1 LEKTLNSLS
10 NISNL
15 SIALPEIFLSLWLL
29 IFIPLGVYSGGNKL
43 SRQSYFSIFSIIG
56 LLGTLLILL
65 MGDNRASLGFYDLVV
80 TDRLIIYLKV
90 LILLAAILVLI
101 ISERY
106 RSIENLY
113 LFEYPLLILFSILGM
128 LVMLSANNFITLY
141 LGLELQSLA
150 LYVLAAAKKDSL
162 KSSEAG
168 LKYFILGALASGF
181 FLFGVSLLFGITG
194 TTSFTLLSFNYL
206 NPNEVSLLLIFS
218 VVLIISSI
226 AFKLSIAPFH
236 MWTPDV
242 YEGAPTS
249 ITAYF
254 AIVPKIAA
262 IGVLIRILYIA
273 LIDINFIW
281 LQLVLVLGLLS
292 IFVGAF
298 GALLQKNIK
307 RLLAYSAISNIGFIF
322 LALSLGTQLGL
333 EASLLY
339 ITIYSISAIGVFTF
353 ILSMEKDNIMLDNIS
368 SYAGLSKSNPFYAV
382 CLSILLL
389 SMAGLPPLAGFIA
402 KFYVFKA
409 VITSG
414 YLFTAIIGIIGSV
427 ISAYY
432 YLNIIKVM
440 YLDDGDESFIIESK
454 VNMKIILF
462 ISSTFI
468 LSFIIFADNIINF
481 MTYISRAIIL

>member
-1 LEKTLNSLS
+1 MNSIS
-10 NISNL
+10 NILDLN
-15 SIALPEIFLSLWLL
+15 IALPEIFLSLWLL
-29 IFIPLGVYSGGNKL
+29 VFIPLGVYSGGNK
-43 SRQSYFSIFSIIG
+43 SNRQSYFSIFSIFG

-65 MGDNRASLGFYDLVV
+65 MGDNRAALGFYELVV
-80 TDRLIIYLKV
+80 TDRLATYLKS
-90 LILLAAILVLI
+90 LILFSAIIVLI
-101 ISERY
+101 ISEKY

-113 LFEYPLLILFSILGM
+113 IFEYPLLILFSILGM
-128 LVMLSANNFITLY
+128 LVMLSSNDFITLY

-150 LYVLAAAKKDSL
+150 LYVLASTKKDSL

-181 FLFGVSLLFGITG
+181 FLFGASLLFGITG
-194 TTSFTLLSFNYL
+194 TTSYTVLSFNTL

-249 ITAYF
+249 ITAFF

-262 IGVLIRILYIA
+262 IGVLMRILYIA
-273 LIDINFIW
+273 LIDIHVVW

-292 IFVGAF
+292 IFIGAF

-307 RLLAYSAISNIGFIF
+307 RLMAYSAISNIGYIF
-322 LALSLGTQLGL
+322 LALSLGSQLGL
-333 EASLLY
+333 EASLIY
-339 ITIYSISAIGVFTF
+339 ITVYSISSIGVFTF
-353 ILSMEKDNIMLDNIS
+353 ILSMEKDNIMLDEIAS
-368 SYAGLSKSNPFYAV
+368 FSGLSKSNPFYAV

-409 VITSG
+409 VVISG
-414 YLFTAIIGIIGSV
+414 YMWIAVIGIIGSV

-440 YLDDGDESFIIESK
+440 YLDELEESFTIDSK
-454 VNMKIILF
+454 VSMKIILL
-462 ISSTFI
+462 ISSLLILTFI
-468 LSFIIFADNIINF
+468 LYADNFINF
-481 MTYISRAIIL
+481 MSYISRAIVL

>member
-1 LEKTLNSLS
+1 MNSIS
-10 NISNL
+10 NILDLN
-15 SIALPEIFLSLWLL
+15 IALPEIFLSLWLL
-29 IFIPLGVYSGGNKL
+29 VFIPLGVYSGGNK
-43 SRQSYFSIFSIIG
+43 SNRQSYFSIFSIFG

-65 MGDNRASLGFYDLVV
+65 MGDNRAALGFYELVV
-80 TDRLIIYLKV
+80 TDRLATYLKS
-90 LILLAAILVLI
+90 LILFSAIIVLI
-101 ISERY
+101 ISEKY

-113 LFEYPLLILFSILGM
+113 IFEYPLLILFSILGM
-128 LVMLSANNFITLY
+128 LVMLSSNDFITLY

-150 LYVLAAAKKDSL
+150 LYVLASTKKDSL

-181 FLFGVSLLFGITG
+181 FLFGASLLFGITG
-194 TTSFTLLSFNYL
+194 TTSYTVLSFNTL

-249 ITAYF
+249 ITAFF

-262 IGVLIRILYIA
+262 IGVLMRILYIA
-273 LIDINFIW
+273 LIDIHVVW

-307 RLLAYSAISNIGFIF
+307 RLMAYSAISNIGYIF
-322 LALSLGTQLGL
+322 LALSLGSQLGL
-333 EASLLY
+333 EASLIY
-339 ITIYSISAIGVFTF
+339 ITVYSISSIGVFTF
-353 ILSMEKDNIMLDNIS
+353 ILSMEKDNIMLDEIAS
-368 SYAGLSKSNPFYAV
+368 FSGLSKSNPFYAV

-409 VITSG
+409 VVISG
-414 YLFTAIIGIIGSV
+414 YMWIAVIGIIGSV

-440 YLDDGDESFIIESK
+440 YLDELEESFTIDSK
-454 VNMKIILF
+454 VSMKIILL
-462 ISSTFI
+462 ISSLFILTFI
-468 LSFIIFADNIINF
+468 VYADNFINF
-481 MTYISRAIIL
+481 MSYISRAIVL

>member
-1 LEKTLNSLS
+1 MNSLS

-80 TDRLIIYLKV
+80 TDRLIIYLKA

-322 LALSLGTQLGL
+322 LALSLGSQLGL

-414 YLFTAIIGIIGSV
+414 YLLTAIVGIIGSV

-440 YLDDGDESFIIESK
+440 YLDDGDESFIIESR

-468 LSFIIFADNIINF
+468 LSFIIFADSIINF
-481 MTYISRAIIL
+481 MTHISRAIIL

>member
-1 LEKTLNSLS
+1 
-10 NISNL
+10 
-15 SIALPEIFLSLWLL
+15 
-29 IFIPLGVYSGGNKL
+29 
-43 SRQSYFSIFSIIG
+43 
-56 LLGTLLILL
+56 
-65 MGDNRASLGFYDLVV
+65 
-80 TDRLIIYLKV
+80 
-90 LILLAAILVLI
+90 
-101 ISERY
+101 
-106 RSIENLY
+106 
-113 LFEYPLLILFSILGM
+113 
-128 LVMLSANNFITLY
+128 MLSSNDFITLY

-150 LYVLAAAKKDSL
+150 LYVLASTKKDSL

-181 FLFGVSLLFGITG
+181 FLFGASLLFGITG
-194 TTSFTLLSFNYL
+194 TTSYTVLSFNTL

-249 ITAYF
+249 ITAFF

-262 IGVLIRILYIA
+262 IGVLMRILYIA
-273 LIDINFIW
+273 LIDIHVVW

-307 RLLAYSAISNIGFIF
+307 RLMAYSAISNIGYIF
-322 LALSLGTQLGL
+322 LALSLGSQLGL
-333 EASLLY
+333 EASLIY
-339 ITIYSISAIGVFTF
+339 ITVYSISSIGVFTF
-353 ILSMEKDNIMLDNIS
+353 ILSMEKDNVMLDEIAS
-368 SYAGLSKSNPFYAV
+368 FSGLSKSNPFYAV

-409 VITSG
+409 VVISG
-414 YLFTAIIGIIGSV
+414 YMWIAVIGIIGSV

-440 YLDDGDESFIIESK
+440 YLDELEESFTIDSK
-454 VNMKIILF
+454 VSMKIILL
-462 ISSTFI
+462 ISSLFILTFI
-468 LSFIIFADNIINF
+468 VYADNFINF
-481 MTYISRAIIL
+481 MSYISRAIVL

>member
-1 LEKTLNSLS
+1 MNSIS
-10 NISNL
+10 NILDLN
-15 SIALPEIFLSLWLL
+15 IALPEIFLSLWLL
-29 IFIPLGVYSGGNKL
+29 VFIPLGVYSGGNK
-43 SRQSYFSIFSIIG
+43 SNRQSYFSIFSIFG

-65 MGDNRASLGFYDLVV
+65 MGDNRAALGFYELVV
-80 TDRLIIYLKV
+80 TDRLATYLKS
-90 LILLAAILVLI
+90 LILFSAIIVLI
-101 ISERY
+101 ISEKY

-113 LFEYPLLILFSILGM
+113 IFEYPLLILFSILGM
-128 LVMLSANNFITLY
+128 LVMLSSNDFITLY

-150 LYVLAAAKKDSL
+150 LYVLASTKKDSL

-181 FLFGVSLLFGITG
+181 FLFGASLLFGITG
-194 TTSFTLLSFNYL
+194 TTSYTVLSFNTL

-249 ITAYF
+249 ITAFF

-262 IGVLIRILYIA
+262 IGVLMRILYIA
-273 LIDINFIW
+273 LIDIHVVW

-307 RLLAYSAISNIGFIF
+307 RLMAYSAISNIGYIF
-322 LALSLGTQLGL
+322 LALSLGSQLGL
-333 EASLLY
+333 EASLIY
-339 ITIYSISAIGVFTF
+339 ITVYSISSIGVFTF
-353 ILSMEKDNIMLDNIS
+353 ILSMEKDNIMLDEIAS
-368 SYAGLSKSNPFYAV
+368 FSGLSKSNPFFAV

-409 VITSG
+409 VVISG
-414 YLFTAIIGIIGSV
+414 YMWIAVIGIIGSV

-440 YLDDGDESFIIESK
+440 YLDELEESFTIDSK
-454 VNMKIILF
+454 VSMKIILL
-462 ISSTFI
+462 ISSLLILTFI
-468 LSFIIFADNIINF
+468 FYADNFINF
-481 MTYISRAIIL
+481 MSYISRAIVL

>member
-1 LEKTLNSLS
+1 MNSIS
-10 NISNL
+10 NILDLN
-15 SIALPEIFLSLWLL
+15 IALPEIFLSLWLL
-29 IFIPLGVYSGGNKL
+29 VFIPLGVYSGGNK
-43 SRQSYFSIFSIIG
+43 SNRQSYFSIFSIFG

-65 MGDNRASLGFYDLVV
+65 MGDNRAALGFYELVV
-80 TDRLIIYLKV
+80 TDRLATYLKS
-90 LILLAAILVLI
+90 LILFSAIIVLI
-101 ISERY
+101 ISEKY

-113 LFEYPLLILFSILGM
+113 IFEYPLLILFSILGM
-128 LVMLSANNFITLY
+128 LVMLSSNDFITLY

-150 LYVLAAAKKDSL
+150 LYVLASTKKDSL

-181 FLFGVSLLFGITG
+181 FLFGASLLFGITG
-194 TTSFTLLSFNYL
+194 TTSYTVLGFNSL
-206 NPNEVSLLLIFS
+206 NANEVSLLLIFS

-249 ITAYF
+249 ITAFF

-262 IGVLIRILYIA
+262 IGVLMRILYIA
-273 LIDINFIW
+273 LIDIHVVW

-307 RLLAYSAISNIGFIF
+307 RLMAYSAISNIGYIF
-322 LALSLGTQLGL
+322 LALSLGSQLGL
-333 EASLLY
+333 EASLIY
-339 ITIYSISAIGVFTF
+339 ITVYSISSIGVFTF
-353 ILSMEKDNIMLDNIS
+353 ILSMEKDNIMLDEIAS
-368 SYAGLSKSNPFYAV
+368 FSGLSKSNPFYAV

-409 VITSG
+409 VVISG
-414 YLFTAIIGIIGSV
+414 YMWIAVIGIIGSV

-440 YLDDGDESFIIESK
+440 YLDELEESFTIDSK
-454 VNMKIILF
+454 VSMKIILL
-462 ISSTFI
+462 ISSLFILTFI
-468 LSFIIFADNIINF
+468 VYADNFINF
-481 MTYISRAIIL
+481 MSYISRAIVL

>member
-1 LEKTLNSLS
+1 LNSVS
-10 NISNL
+10 NISDL

-43 SRQSYFSIFSIIG
+43 NRQSYFSIFSIIG
-56 LLGTLLILL
+56 LLGTLFFLL
-65 MGDNRASLGFYDLVV
+65 MGDHRASLGFYDLVV
-80 TDRLIIYLKV
+80 TDKLIIYLKA
-90 LILLAAILVLI
+90 LILFAAIIVLI

-113 LFEYPLLILFSILGM
+113 IFEYPLLILFSILGM
-128 LVMLSANNFITLY
+128 LVMLSSNNFITLY

-194 TTSFTLLSFNYL
+194 TTSFTILSFNYL

-218 VVLIISSI
+218 IILIISSI

-262 IGVLIRILYIA
+262 IGVLMRILYIA
-273 LIDINFIW
+273 FIDINFIW

-307 RLLAYSAISNIGFIF
+307 RLLAYSAISNIGYIF
-322 LALSLGTQLGL
+322 LALSLGNQLGL
-333 EASLLY
+333 ESSLLY
-339 ITIYSISAIGVFTF
+339 ITIYAISSIGVFTF
-353 ILSMEKDNIMLDNIS
+353 ILSMEKDNIMLENIS

-382 CLSILLL
+382 CLGILLL

-414 YLFTAIIGIIGSV
+414 YLLTAIIGIIGSV

-440 YLDDGDESFIIESK
+440 YLDDSDESFIVESK
-454 VNMKIILF
+454 VSMKIILF
-462 ISSTFI
+462 TSSLFI
-468 LSFIIFADNIINF
+468 LTFIIFADNIINF

>member
-1 LEKTLNSLS
+1 LNSIS
-10 NISNL
+10 NILDLN
-15 SIALPEIFLSLWLL
+15 IALPEIFLSLWLL
-29 IFIPLGVYSGGNKL
+29 VFIPLGVYSGGNK
-43 SRQSYFSIFSIIG
+43 SNRQSYFSIFSIFG

-65 MGDNRASLGFYDLVV
+65 MGDNRAALGFYELVV
-80 TDRLIIYLKV
+80 TDRLATYLKS
-90 LILLAAILVLI
+90 LILFSAIIVLI
-101 ISERY
+101 ISEKY

-113 LFEYPLLILFSILGM
+113 IFEYPLLILFSILGM
-128 LVMLSANNFITLY
+128 LVMLSSNDFITLY

-150 LYVLAAAKKDSL
+150 LYVLASTKKDSL

-181 FLFGVSLLFGITG
+181 FLFGASLLFGITG
-194 TTSFTLLSFNYL
+194 TTSYTVLSFNTL

-249 ITAYF
+249 ITAFF

-262 IGVLIRILYIA
+262 IGVLMRILYIA
-273 LIDINFIW
+273 LIDIHVVW

-307 RLLAYSAISNIGFIF
+307 RLMAYSAISNIGYIF
-322 LALSLGTQLGL
+322 LALSLGSQLGL
-333 EASLLY
+333 EASLIY
-339 ITIYSISAIGVFTF
+339 ITVYSISSIGVFTF
-353 ILSMEKDNIMLDNIS
+353 ILSMEKDNIMLDEIAS
-368 SYAGLSKSNPFYAV
+368 FSGLSKSNPFYAV

-409 VITSG
+409 VVISG
-414 YLFTAIIGIIGSV
+414 YMWIAVIGIIGSV

-440 YLDDGDESFIIESK
+440 YLDELEESFTIDSK
-454 VNMKIILF
+454 VSMKIILLISSLFILIFIVYADNF
-462 ISSTFI
+462 IS
-468 LSFIIFADNIINF
+468 F
-481 MTYISRAIIL
+481 MSYISRAIVL

>member
-1 LEKTLNSLS
+1 MNSISHILDLN
-10 NISNL
+10 
-15 SIALPEIFLSLWLL
+15 IALPEIFLSLWLL
-29 IFIPLGVYSGGNKL
+29 AFIPLGVYSGGNK
-43 SRQSYFSIFSIIG
+43 SNRQSYFSIFSIFG

-65 MGDNRASLGFYDLVV
+65 MGDNRAALGFYELVV
-80 TDRLIIYLKV
+80 TDRLATYLKS
-90 LILLAAILVLI
+90 LILFSAIIVLI
-101 ISERY
+101 ISEKY

-113 LFEYPLLILFSILGM
+113 IFEYPLLILFSILGM
-128 LVMLSANNFITLY
+128 MVMLSCNNFITVY

-150 LYVLAAAKKDSL
+150 LYVLASTKKDSL

-181 FLFGVSLLFGITG
+181 FLFGASLLFGITG
-194 TTSFTLLSFNYL
+194 TTSYTVLSFNTL

-249 ITAYF
+249 ITAFF

-262 IGVLIRILYIA
+262 IGVLMRILYIA
-273 LIDINFIW
+273 LIDIHVVW

-307 RLLAYSAISNIGFIF
+307 RLMAYSAISNIGYIF
-322 LALSLGTQLGL
+322 LALSLGSQLGL
-333 EASLLY
+333 EASLIY
-339 ITIYSISAIGVFTF
+339 ITVYSISSIGVFTF
-353 ILSMEKDNIMLDNIS
+353 ILSMEKDNVMLDEIAS
-368 SYAGLSKSNPFYAV
+368 FSGLSKSNPFYAV

-409 VITSG
+409 VVISG
-414 YLFTAIIGIIGSV
+414 YMWIAVIGIIGSV

-440 YLDDGDESFIIESK
+440 YLDELEESFTIDSK
-454 VNMKIILF
+454 VSMKIILL
-462 ISSTFI
+462 ISSLFILTFI
-468 LSFIIFADNIINF
+468 VYADNFINF
-481 MTYISRAIIL
+481 MSYISRAIVL

>member
-1 LEKTLNSLS
+1 MNSIS
-10 NISNL
+10 NILDLN
-15 SIALPEIFLSLWLL
+15 IALPEIFLSLWLL
-29 IFIPLGVYSGGNKL
+29 VFIPLGVYSGGNK
-43 SRQSYFSIFSIIG
+43 SNRQSYFSIFSIFG

-65 MGDNRASLGFYDLVV
+65 MGDNRAALGFYELVV
-80 TDRLIIYLKV
+80 TDRLATYLKS
-90 LILLAAILVLI
+90 LILFSAIIVLI
-101 ISERY
+101 ISEKY

-113 LFEYPLLILFSILGM
+113 IFEYPLLILFSILGM
-128 LVMLSANNFITLY
+128 LVMLSSNDFITLY

-150 LYVLAAAKKDSL
+150 LYVLASTKKDSL

-181 FLFGVSLLFGITG
+181 FLFGASLLFGITG
-194 TTSFTLLSFNYL
+194 TTSYTVLSFNTL

-249 ITAYF
+249 ITAFF

-262 IGVLIRILYIA
+262 IGVLMRILYIA
-273 LIDINFIW
+273 LIDIHVVW

-307 RLLAYSAISNIGFIF
+307 RLMAYSAISNIGYIF
-322 LALSLGTQLGL
+322 LALSLGSQLGL
-333 EASLLY
+333 EASLIY
-339 ITIYSISAIGVFTF
+339 ITVYSISSIGVFTF
-353 ILSMEKDNIMLDNIS
+353 ILSMEKDNIMLDEIAS
-368 SYAGLSKSNPFYAV
+368 FSGLSKSNPFFAV

-409 VITSG
+409 VVISG
-414 YLFTAIIGIIGSV
+414 YMWIAVIGIIGSV

-440 YLDDGDESFIIESK
+440 YLDELEESFTIDSK
-454 VNMKIILF
+454 VSMKIILL
-462 ISSTFI
+462 ISSLFILTFI
-468 LSFIIFADNIINF
+468 VYADNFINF
-481 MTYISRAIIL
+481 MSYISRAIVL

>member
-1 LEKTLNSLS
+1 MNSIS
-10 NISNL
+10 NILDLN
-15 SIALPEIFLSLWLL
+15 IALPEIFLSLWLL
-29 IFIPLGVYSGGNKL
+29 VFIPLGVYSGGNK
-43 SRQSYFSIFSIIG
+43 SNRQSYFSIFSIFG

-65 MGDNRASLGFYDLVV
+65 MGDNRAALGFYELVV
-80 TDRLIIYLKV
+80 TDRLATYLKS
-90 LILLAAILVLI
+90 LILFSAIIVLI
-101 ISERY
+101 ISEKY

-113 LFEYPLLILFSILGM
+113 IFEYPLLILFSILGM
-128 LVMLSANNFITLY
+128 LVMLSSNDFITLY

-150 LYVLAAAKKDSL
+150 LYVLASTKKDSL

-181 FLFGVSLLFGITG
+181 FLFGASLLFGITG
-194 TTSFTLLSFNYL
+194 TTSYTVLSFNTL
-206 NPNEVSLLLIFS
+206 NPDEISLLLIFS

-249 ITAYF
+249 ITAFF

-262 IGVLIRILYIA
+262 IGVLMRILYIA
-273 LIDINFIW
+273 LIDIHVVW

-292 IFVGAF
+292 IFIGAF

-307 RLLAYSAISNIGFIF
+307 RLMAYSAISNIGYIF
-322 LALSLGTQLGL
+322 LALSLGSQLGL
-333 EASLLY
+333 EASLIY
-339 ITIYSISAIGVFTF
+339 ITVYSISSIGVFTF
-353 ILSMEKDNIMLDNIS
+353 ILSMEKDNIMLDEIAS
-368 SYAGLSKSNPFYAV
+368 FSGLSKSNPFFAV

-409 VITSG
+409 VVISG
-414 YLFTAIIGIIGSV
+414 YMWIAVIGIIGSV

-440 YLDDGDESFIIESK
+440 YLDELEESFTIDSK
-454 VNMKIILF
+454 VSMKIILL
-462 ISSTFI
+462 ISSLLILTFI
-468 LSFIIFADNIINF
+468 LYADNFINF
-481 MTYISRAIIL
+481 MSYISRAIVL

>member
-1 LEKTLNSLS
+1 MNSISHILDLN
-10 NISNL
+10 
-15 SIALPEIFLSLWLL
+15 IALPEIFLSLWLL
-29 IFIPLGVYSGGNKL
+29 IFIPLGVYSGGNK
-43 SRQSYFSIFSIIG
+43 SNRQSYFSIFSILG

-65 MGDNRASLGFYDLVV
+65 MGDNRAALGFYELVV
-80 TDRLIIYLKV
+80 TDRLATYLKS
-90 LILLAAILVLI
+90 LILFSAIIVLI
-101 ISERY
+101 ISEKY
-106 RSIENLY
+106 RSLENLY
-113 LFEYPLLILFSILGM
+113 IFEYPLLILFSILGM
-128 LVMLSANNFITLY
+128 LVMLSSNDFITLY

-150 LYVLAAAKKDSL
+150 LYVLAATKKDSL

-194 TTSFTLLSFNYL
+194 TTSYTVLSFNTL

-218 VVLIISSI
+218 IVLIISSI

-249 ITAYF
+249 ITAFF

-262 IGVLIRILYIA
+262 IGVLMRILYIA
-273 LIDINFIW
+273 LIDIHAVW

-307 RLLAYSAISNIGFIF
+307 RLMAYSAISNIGYIF
-322 LALSLGTQLGL
+322 LALSLGSQLGL
-333 EASLLY
+333 EASLIY
-339 ITIYSISAIGVFTF
+339 ITVYSISAIGVFTF
-353 ILSMEKDNIMLDNIS
+353 ILSMEKDNIMLDEIAS
-368 SYAGLSKSNPFYAV
+368 FSGLSKSNPFYAV

-409 VITSG
+409 VVISG
-414 YLFTAIIGIIGSV
+414 YIWIAVIGIIGSV

-440 YLDDGDESFIIESK
+440 YLDDLEESFTIDSK
-454 VNMKIILF
+454 VSMKIILL
-462 ISSTFI
+462 ISSLSILTFI
-468 LSFIIFADNIINF
+468 IYADNFIDF
-481 MTYISRAIIL
+481 MTYISRAIVL